1 MKSPHSGSRKPYATI
16 DIKPTKV
23 EETAPGEVSAPAIEA
38 SVESK
43 PAPQPA
49 DQPTDTSAISAD
61 IAPTP
66 DQSAAAANTEETDAR
81 SSGSGDDAG
90 SSAAPAARE
99 GAVQPSRGSGF
110 ISVLTHLA
118 AGFGGGFI
126 ALLAADSIGPRFG
139 LSQQFAPAPA
149 VETQRRLGDLEK
161 ALATRPGGVPAELN
175 QKLATLENRLAQL
188 DQMRAT
194 VEALGAGQ
202 TKLAGEA
209 IALEKKVASSA
220 AAAPAD
226 VSARVAKLEDTL
238 ATMAAA
244 GATDPQ
250 SGRMPQLAALA
261 GRIGDLEAT
270 LANQIASLRNQ
281 VTQDLHTRTDKIAEA
296 SEAAKSGTQR
306 IDRELASAKADAS
319 RINQRIEA
327 LKGESD
333 RIAAALQG
341 VREEGQ
347 ALKSSVEASRAELTQ
362 QLKSV
367 ARPDDVASAVSP
379 IASKLSAMEQTVQG
393 VVKNE
398 ADRKATAER
407 IVLALEL
414 ANLKRALD
422 RGGAYAAE
430 LSEVKKVAGP
440 RLDLTALEARKGQ
453 GVPTLADLM
462 RDFRQAAHDMLDAET
477 ERGDASVLER
487 LVAGAKSVI
496 RVRKVGQAADDKGA
510 EAVIA
515 RMEQALQDGRSAAVV
530 DEAKKLSPKARGAAH
545 DWLAAVEARAAV
557 DTALAQ
563 IDTQLKATLTS
574 KPGTPQ
580 GTN

>member
-1 MKSPHSGSRKPYATI
+1 MKSPHSGPRKPYATI
-16 DIKPTKV
+16 DIKATKV
-23 EETAPGEVSAPAIEA
+23 ENASPEVSAPAIEA
-38 SVESK
+38 SGEAKPEPK
-43 PAPQPA
+43 PADPL
-49 DQPTDTSAISAD
+49 TDTSATPAD
-61 IAPTP
+61 AAPAVAGT
-66 DQSAAAANTEETDAR
+66 DQTDPLHADAR
-81 SSGSGDDAG
+81 DEAG
-90 SSAAPAARE
+90 SSAVPAA
-99 GAVQPSRGSGF
+99 GAGETRSARGS
-110 ISVLTHLA
+110 SVVAVLTHLA

-126 ALLAADSIGPRFG
+126 ALLAADSMREQ
-139 LSQQFAPAPA
+139 SAPAPA
-149 VETQRRLGDLEK
+149 AETQRRLGDIEK
-161 ALATRPGGVPAELN
+161 ALATRPGGAPPELN
-175 QKLATLENRLAQL
+175 QKLATLESRLAQL

-194 VEALGAGQ
+194 VAALGASQ
-202 TKLAGEA
+202 AKLAGDA
-209 IALEKKVASSA
+209 DALEKKIASSA

-226 VSARVAKLEDTL
+226 VGPRVAKLEDTL

-261 GRIGDLEAT
+261 GRIGDLEGA
-270 LANQIASLRNQ
+270 LANQIAGLRNQ
-281 VTQDLHTRTDKIAEA
+281 VTQDLNARTERIAEA

-319 RINQRIEA
+319 RINQRVEA
-327 LKGESD
+327 MKGESD
-333 RIAAALQG
+333 RITTALQG

-347 ALKSSVEASRAELTQ
+347 ALKSALEASRAELTQ

-379 IASKLSAMEQTVQG
+379 IAGKLAAIEQTVQG

-398 ADRKATAER
+398 TDRKATAER

-430 LSEVKKVAGP
+430 LGEVKKVAGS
-440 RLDLTALEARKGQ
+440 RLDLAALEARKTQ
-453 GVPTLADLM
+453 GVPSLADLT
-462 RDFRQAAHDMLDAET
+462 RNFRQAAHDMLDAET
-477 ERGDASVLER
+477 ERDDASVLER

-496 RVRKVGQAADDKGA
+496 RVRKVGQAADDRGA

-515 RMEQALQDGRSAAVV
+515 RMEQALQDGRPAAAV
-530 DEAKKLSPKARGAAH
+530 DEAKKLGAKARGAAH

-563 IDTQLKATLTS
+563 IDAQLKAALTG